1 MKEKDIQ
8 KLDTVLVGSGLAAI
22 SFINSFDK
30 KKKLSV
36 ISPDFYKSVIKEEK
50 YDYLTKNL
58 PSQMNYNNSYKVD
71 NYFNLNDLKV
81 ESGCRVLGSLETGGL
96 SKYWGLQM
104 DTDLNDL
111 HVFKVKI
118 KNLIIKNFIN
128 LINYFNLSGIVKING
143 KITYSNDYTVS
154 EQLETLLKK
163 SHKDFHV
170 QKPLL
175 AFIGNKNKKL
185 RQLSEINENK
195 DKLNSVNYLN
205 FLKGNIH
212 FINYVV
218 KRIYKKNSKLYLVCE
233 DSNKTIKIYNIRRI
247 VFAAGTIATTKLILD
262 YLKIEKEVK
271 IKHHVRSISVFLSR
285 KKILN
290 PLKFTPSLVQIKS
303 KDKKNQ
309 YSGDI
314 RPGNN
319 LIIKSILEISWLFYF
334 AKRII
339 TFFKDY
345 IIFSNI
351 LLDSKFSNL
360 YIKKISKQGK
370 FQIYKKEKN
379 IKFFLKT
386 AQKNIYNF
394 LLLNKIIFPF
404 LYINY
409 FPGIGADYHY
419 FGTIPMSD
427 KKNKLSVNMNCELKD
442 HKNIFIIDG
451 SVFDFKYNKYPLG
464 IVMANA
470 ARIAKYLS
478 K

>member
-1 MKEKDIQ
+1 MKEKDIK

-22 SFINSFDK
+22 SFINSFDN

-36 ISPDFYKSVIKEEK
+36 ISPDFYKGVIKDEK

-81 ESGCRVLGSLETGGL
+81 ESGCKVLGSLETGGL

-111 HVFKVKI
+111 HVLKVKI
-118 KNLIIKNFIN
+118 KNLITKNFIN

-143 KITYSNDYTVS
+143 KIAYSNDYTVS

-163 SHKDFHV
+163 SHKDFQV

-185 RQLSEINENK
+185 HQLSEINENK

-205 FLKGNIH
+205 FLKENIH

-285 KKILN
+285 KKIFN
-290 PLKFTPSLVQIKS
+290 PLK
-303 KDKKNQ
+303 
-309 YSGDI
+309 
-314 RPGNN
+314 
-319 LIIKSILEISWLFYF
+319 
-334 AKRII
+334 
-339 TFFKDY
+339 
-345 IIFSNI
+345 
-351 LLDSKFSNL
+351 
-360 YIKKISKQGK
+360 
-370 FQIYKKEKN
+370 
-379 IKFFLKT
+379 
-386 AQKNIYNF
+386 
-394 LLLNKIIFPF
+394 
-404 LYINY
+404 
-409 FPGIGADYHY
+409 
-419 FGTIPMSD
+419 
-427 KKNKLSVNMNCELKD
+427 
-442 HKNIFIIDG
+442 
-451 SVFDFKYNKYPLG
+451 
-464 IVMANA
+464 
-470 ARIAKYLS
+470 
-478 K
+478 